1 MGVVLQET
9 FLFNDTVRAN
19 LSLNDEHIPMER
31 LRWASRMACVDAA
44 IENLPEGYAARVGEN
59 GSLLSGGERQRLNMA
74 RALTHEPAILLLD
87 EATSS
92 LDLETEARL
101 HANLASLG
109 CTRIV
114 IAHRMA
120 TVRDADRILVMHAG
134 QIVQVGTFKEL
145 EAQEGLFRMLVHSKK
160 LVPTMGGAHV

>member
-1 MGVVLQET
+1 
-9 FLFNDTVRAN
+9 
-19 LSLNDEHIPMER
+19 
-31 LRWASRMACVDAA
+31 
-44 IENLPEGYAARVGEN
+44 VGEN
-59 GSLLSGGERQRLNMA
+59 GSLLSGGERQRLNLA
-74 RALTHEPAILLLD
+74 RALAHEPAVLLLD

-92 LDLETEARL
+92 LDLETEIRL

-134 QIVQVGTFKEL
+134 QIVQAGTFDEL
-145 EAQEGLFRMLVHSKK
+145 EAQEGLFRMLVHRKE
-160 LVPTMGGAHV
+160 LVGAQEVVHA